1 MTPNPSLSTCKSTFC
16 LFWKNMLISSFR
28 NRKSSLFQETVKFVT
43 FFEKFL
49 LKFPLWETVSQ
60 ISSSLINWF
69 PVGTVFLTDES
80 SQMNTKRQVDDL
92 LWWIYMYLPSICFT
106 FQKSEIHE
114 MIYMRWFTMILLAN
128 WVVEARGINCAE
140 AMNLA

>member
-1 MTPNPSLSTCKSTFC
+1 MTPNPSLSMCKSTFC

-60 ISSSLINWF
+60 ISSSLIRKLVSCWYSVPDWWKQSNEYKKTSRWF
-69 PVGTVFLTDES
+69 ALVNIHVFAIYLFYFS
-80 SQMNTKRQVDDL
+80 KIWNTWDDL
-92 LWWIYMYLPSICFT
+92 HEVIYHDFVGQLSGG
-106 FQKSEIHE
+106 S
-114 MIYMRWFTMILLAN
+114 
-128 WVVEARGINCAE
+128 
-140 AMNLA
+140 